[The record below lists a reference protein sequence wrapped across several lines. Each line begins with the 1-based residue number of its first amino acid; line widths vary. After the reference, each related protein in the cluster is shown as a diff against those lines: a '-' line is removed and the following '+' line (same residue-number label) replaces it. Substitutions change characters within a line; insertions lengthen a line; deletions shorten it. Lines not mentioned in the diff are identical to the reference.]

1 MKSQTYSF
9 ITGALTGLALTL
21 YVLIW
26 TTATGDGSAWDS
38 GLGIAFT
45 ITAAA
50 LIGTFVAQDYIKED
64 DAHHADNN

>member
-1 MKSQTYSF
+1 MKSKTYSF
-9 ITGALTGLALTL
+9 IMGALVGLALTL

-26 TTATGDGSAWDS
+26 TTATGDGGAWDS

-45 ITAAA
+45 ITAAT

-64 DAHHADNN
+64 VHNAGNN

>member
-45 ITAAA
+45 ITAAT
-50 LIGTFVAQDYIKED
+50 LIGTLVAQDYIKED
-64 DAHHADNN
+64 VHNAGNN

>member
-1 MKSQTYSF
+1 MKTQTCTF
-9 ITGALTGLALTL
+9 ITGALTGLALTI

-26 TTATGDGSAWDS
+26 TTATGDGGAWDS

-64 DAHHADNN
+64 AHHADNN

>member
-1 MKSQTYSF
+1 MKTQTCTF

-50 LIGTFVAQDYIKED
+50 LVGTFVAQDYIKED
-64 DAHHADNN
+64 ATHADNN

>member
-1 MKSQTYSF
+1 MKTQTCTF
-9 ITGALTGLALTL
+9 ITGALTSLALTL

-26 TTATGDGSAWDS
+26 TTATGDGGAWDS

-50 LIGTFVAQDYIKED
+50 LVGTFVAQDYIKED
-64 DAHHADNN
+64 AHHADNN

>member
-1 MKSQTYSF
+1 MTSKTYSF

-38 GLGIAFT
+38 GLGIALVVA
-45 ITAAA
+45 IIA
-50 LIGTFVAQDYIKED
+50 LIGTFVAQDHIKED
-64 DAHHADNN
+64 VHHAGNN

>member
-1 MKSQTYSF
+1 MKSKTYSF

-45 ITAAA
+45 ITAAT
-50 LIGTFVAQDYIKED
+50 LIATFVAQDYIKED
-64 DAHHADNN
+64 AHHADNH

>member
-1 MKSQTYSF
+1 MTSKTYSF
-9 ITGALTGLALTL
+9 IMGALTGLALTL

-38 GLGIAFT
+38 GLGISFT

-50 LIGTFVAQDYIKED
+50 LVGTLVAQDCIKED
-64 DAHHADNN
+64 VHNAGNN

>member
-21 YVLIW
+21 YILIW
-26 TTATGDGSAWDS
+26 TTATGDGGAWDS

-50 LIGTFVAQDYIKED
+50 LVGTLVAQDYIKED
-64 DAHHADNN
+64 VHNADN

>member
-26 TTATGDGSAWDS
+26 TTATGDGGAWDS

-45 ITAAA
+45 IAAAA
-50 LIGTFVAQDYIKED
+50 LVGTLVAQDYIKED
-64 DAHHADNN
+64 VHNADN

>member
-1 MKSQTYSF
+1 MKSQTYAF
-9 ITGALTGLALTL
+9 VTGALTGLALTL

-50 LIGTFVAQDYIKED
+50 LIATFVAQDYIKED
-64 DAHHADNN
+64 VHNAGNN

>member
-26 TTATGDGSAWDS
+26 TTATGDGGAWDS

-50 LIGTFVAQDYIKED
+50 LVGTLVAQDYIKED
-64 DAHHADNN
+64 VHNAGNN

>member
-1 MKSQTYSF
+1 MKTQTCTF
-9 ITGALTGLALTL
+9 IMGALTGLALTL

-26 TTATGDGSAWDS
+26 ATATGDGSAWDS

-50 LIGTFVAQDYIKED
+50 LVGTFVAQDYIKED
-64 DAHHADNN
+64 AHHADNN

>member
-9 ITGALTGLALTL
+9 ITGALTGLALTI

-50 LIGTFVAQDYIKED
+50 LVGTLVAQDYIKED
-64 DAHHADNN
+64 VHNAGNN

>member
-1 MKSQTYSF
+1 MKSKTYSF

-45 ITAAA
+45 ITAAT
-50 LIGTFVAQDYIKED
+50 LISTFVAQDYIKED
-64 DAHHADNN
+64 VHNAGNN

>member
-26 TTATGDGSAWDS
+26 MTATGDGGAWDS
-38 GLGIAFT
+38 GLSIAL
-45 ITAAA
+45 TASIIA
-50 LIGTFVAQDYIKED
+50 LIGTVAARDYIKED
-64 DAHHADNN
+64 ARHADRH

>member
-26 TTATGDGSAWDS
+26 TTATGDGGAWDS

-50 LIGTFVAQDYIKED
+50 LVGTLVAQDYIKED
-64 DAHHADNN
+64 VHNADN

>member
-1 MKSQTYSF
+1 MKTQTCTF

-26 TTATGDGSAWDS
+26 TTATGDGGAWDS

-50 LIGTFVAQDYIKED
+50 LVGTFVAQDYIKED
-64 DAHHADNN
+64 AHHADNN

>member
-1 MKSQTYSF
+1 MKTQTCTF

-26 TTATGDGSAWDS
+26 TTATGDGGAWDS

-64 DAHHADNN
+64 AHHAGNN

>member
-1 MKSQTYSF
+1 MTSKTCSF

-50 LIGTFVAQDYIKED
+50 LVGTLVAQDYIKED
-64 DAHHADNN
+64 AHNAGNN

>member
-1 MKSQTYSF
+1 MTSKTYSF

-45 ITAAA
+45 ITSAA
-50 LIGTFVAQDYIKED
+50 LIATFIVQDYIKED
-64 DAHHADNN
+64 AHNAGNN

>member
-1 MKSQTYSF
+1 MKSQTCTF

-50 LIGTFVAQDYIKED
+50 LVGTLVAQDYIKED
-64 DAHHADNN
+64 AHNAGNN

>member
-38 GLGIAFT
+38 GLGIALT
-45 ITAAA
+45 ASIIT
-50 LIGTFVAQDYIKED
+50 LIGTVAARDYIKED
-64 DAHHADNN
+64 ARHADRH

>member
-1 MKSQTYSF
+1 MKSQTYAF
-9 ITGALTGLALTL
+9 VTGALVSLTVTL

-26 TTATGDGSAWDS
+26 TTATGDGSTWDS

-50 LIGTFVAQDYIKED
+50 LVGTFVAQDYIKED
-64 DAHHADNN
+64 AHHANNN

>member
-9 ITGALTGLALTL
+9 VMGALVGLALTL

-26 TTATGDGSAWDS
+26 TTATGDGGAWDS

-50 LIGTFVAQDYIKED
+50 LVGTFVAQDYIKED
-64 DAHHADNN
+64 VHNAGNN

>member
-9 ITGALTGLALTL
+9 VTGALTGFALTI

-26 TTATGDGSAWDS
+26 TTATGDGGAWDS

-50 LIGTFVAQDYIKED
+50 LVGTFIAQDYIKED
-64 DAHHADNN
+64 VHNAGNN

>member
-1 MKSQTYSF
+1 MKSQTCTF
-9 ITGALTGLALTL
+9 ITGALTGLALTI

-50 LIGTFVAQDYIKED
+50 LIATFVAQDYIKED
-64 DAHHADNN
+64 VHNAGNN